1 MTDETAITDQVL
13 AIAKDV
19 FTAMIDGEE
28 GGIWVWDGAP
38 AQFVDPLHSWVDVH
52 GAFPARAAVTAE
64 RTTCLDLARALMSM
78 EPDEEVSTDDLVDA
92 FGEVANVV
100 GGNIKASL
108 PGHSALSLPE
118 VGDAPA
124 VRNPDDLCRIDLL
137 WRGQPISISVQ
148 GALPP
153 LPTPHPPQE
162 GPHLRKGVS
171 P

>member
-38 AQFVDPLHSWVDVH
+38 AQIVDPLHSWVDVH

-100 GGNIKASL
+100 GGNIKSL
-108 PGHSALSLPE
+108 IPDPGALSLPQVASTLPQPTE
-118 VGDAPA
+118 PNHRVELA
-124 VRNPDDLCRIDLL
+124 
-137 WRGQPISISVQ
+137 WRGSPIFISLWTLDND
-148 GALPP
+148 G
-153 LPTPHPPQE
+153 
-162 GPHLRKGVS
+162 GDRS
-171 P
+171 